1 MSKHNLIDCRVP
13 IEPDNPSIAL
23 HEDKCIKCKLCT
35 KVCRDVMGVYGNF
48 DLEKTNDIAICIN
61 CGQCASICPVDSIT
75 EKYEYQEVEKQLQDN
90 DKILI
95 VSTAPA
101 VRVAL
106 GELFGLE
113 EGKFV
118 EGKMV
123 ALLKKLGF
131 KYVLDVNFSADLTIV
146 EEASEFVERIKDKNS
161 VIPQFTS
168 CCPSWVKYVETFHP
182 DFIPNLSSA
191 KSPICMHGAT
201 IKTYFAKKMNL
212 DPSKIITV
220 TITPCTGKKFEIRRD
235 EMNAS
240 AKYNNI
246 EGMRDNDYIITTREL
261 AKWAQEKN
269 IDFNSLE
276 DATFDKFMGEA
287 SGAGV
292 IFGNTGGV
300 MEAALRTAYSYIT
313 NKEVPE
319 SLYQLK
325 EVRDLEAIK
334 EATVNVDGQDINIA
348 VVYGTANATKLLEK
362 IKSGEKN
369 YHFVEVMACPGGCI
383 GGGGQPKKKIPKKDA
398 ALKKRI
404 ESLYNR
410 DNSLK
415 IRTSHEN
422 EEIKQIYKEFYQ
434 KPLSHLSEELLHT
447 CFIDRSKDLGK

>member
-1 MSKHNLIDCRVP
+1 MSKHTLIDCRVP
-13 IEPDNPSIAL
+13 IEPDNPSIVL

-35 KVCRDVMGVYGNF
+35 KVCRDVMGVYGHF
-48 DLEKTNDIAICIN
+48 DLEKTNDMAICTH

-75 EKYEYQEVEKQLQDN
+75 EKYEYLDVEKLLQDD
-90 DKILI
+90 DKIAI

-106 GELFGLE
+106 GELFGSE
-113 EGKFV
+113 EGEFV

-123 ALLKKLGF
+123 SLLKKLGF
-131 KYVLDVNFSADLTIV
+131 KYVLDVNFGADLTIV
-146 EEASEFVERIKDKNS
+146 EEAAEFVERIKDKNS
-161 VIPQFTS
+161 VMPQFTS
-168 CCPSWVKYVETFHP
+168 CCPSWVKYAETYHP

-191 KSPICMHGAT
+191 KSPIGMQGAT
-201 IKTYFAKKMNL
+201 IKTYFAKKMNI
-212 DPSKIITV
+212 DPTKIINV
-220 TITPCTGKKFEIRRD
+220 TITPCTAKKFEIRRD

-240 AKYNNI
+240 AKYNNV
-246 EGMRDNDYIITTREL
+246 EDMRDNDYIITTREL

-276 DATFDKFMGEA
+276 DASFDKFMGEA

-300 MEAALRTAYSYIT
+300 MQAALRTAYSYIT
-313 NKEVPE
+313 NKEVPQ
-319 SLYQLK
+319 SLYELK
-325 EVRDLEAIK
+325 EVRDLEEIK
-334 EATVNVDGQDINIA
+334 EATVNIDGQEINVA

-383 GGGGQPKKKIPKKDA
+383 GGGGQPKKKIPKRDA

-415 IRTSHEN
+415 IRSSHEN
-422 EEIKQIYKEFYQ
+422 EEIKQLYKEFYQ

-447 CFIDRSKDLGK
+447 CFTDRSKDLGE